1 MGEDTGQGPAGGSAG
16 ELELWDG
23 NLAGRVQDWEQLLRV
38 ADIFGMAL
46 GRKPIVGRFRIVVGY
61 T

>member
-1 MGEDTGQGPAGGSAG
+1 MGADTGQGPAGG

-23 NLAGRVQDWEQLLRV
+23 NPAGRVQDWGQLLRA
-38 ADIFGMAL
+38 ADIFGVGQGKKL
-46 GRKPIVGRFRIVVGY
+46 IVGRFRIVVGD